1 MKAHTQRGDTVIETF
16 VFHKSKKWGKI
27 QLNILA
33 HDENHKDAIGAR
45 MRTQI
50 FGCPSL
56 DRSIMGVTTGL
67 QGSDNAFCGFGLNNF
82 NGPEDIS
89 IEIFWEGENQEA
101 VIIGALEKALKELK
115 NKT

>member
-27 QLNILA
+27 QLNFLT
-33 HDENHKDAIGAR
+33 HDMDHNDAFGAR
-45 MRTQI
+45 MRTEYDNTI
-50 FGCPSL
+50 
-56 DRSIMGVTTGL
+56 GVTTAL
-67 QGSDNAFCGFGLNNF
+67 QGRVNNSFCGFGLERF
-82 NGPEDIS
+82 RGASDIS

>member
-27 QLNILA
+27 QLNFLA
-33 HDENHKDAIGAR
+33 HGMSDNDAIGAR
-45 MRTQI
+45 MRTVD
-50 FGCPSL
+50 S
-56 DRSIMGVTTGL
+56 SIIGVTTGL

-82 NGPEDIS
+82 NGPTDIS